1 MSVYLH
7 KGLAQIKPFL
17 DELAMLFEKG
27 AEEQTQVLDE
37 VLLVVFPVGVRQTNV
52 CV

>member
-1 MSVYLH
+1 
-7 KGLAQIKPFL
+7 
-17 DELAMLFEKG
+17 MLFEKG

-37 VLLVVFPVGVRQTNV
+37 VLLVVLPVGVRQTNV